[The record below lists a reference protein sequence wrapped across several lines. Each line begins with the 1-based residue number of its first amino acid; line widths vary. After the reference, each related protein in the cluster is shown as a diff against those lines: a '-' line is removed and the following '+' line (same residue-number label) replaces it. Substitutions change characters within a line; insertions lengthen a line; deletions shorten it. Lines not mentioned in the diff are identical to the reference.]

1 MSTLYHYVVGY
12 TYTNENYL
20 DKSDRTELVVEKPIT
35 TFDDWLEAEL
45 LISAAEEREN
55 VKMFSR
61 DFLRAEEI
69 EDTCAK
75 PQTIF
80 DKITESPHA
89 LAEYIA
95 NVYVV
100 DESEREQSIND
111 MVSLFMQ
118 EIEDTAT

>member
-12 TYTNENYL
+12 TYTDENYL

-35 TFDDWLEAEL
+35 TFDDWLESEL
-45 LISAAEEREN
+45 LVSAAEEREN
-55 VKMFSR
+55 VKIFNR
-61 DFLRAEEI
+61 DFLRAED
-69 EDTCAK
+69 EDACAK

-80 DKITESPHA
+80 DKITVSPHA
-89 LAEYIA
+89 LAEYIT
-95 NVYVV
+95 NIYVV
-100 DESEREQSIND
+100 DESERKQSIND